1 MNKIV
6 IPEAFSNYL
15 LSTTWAIDLEY
26 GLSYMAKVLYSQSLG
41 GVRQQQVSP
50 FSQVVDGGISQV
62 DSLSSVSSGSMIRL
76 RYSGAMVTDDQV
88 CGQEGIQTLADRLY
102 SAYSAK
108 NVSGILLELNSG
120 GGEGL
125 SADILAE
132 AMADRN
138 KPVIVRTHILG
149 SAAVKGAVQADEV
162 IASNPNARIGSI
174 GAFFSINKRFVDW
187 YQKNVDDIYATTS
200 QDKNAEFRSYLEGDK
215 MPMRKLIDKYDSDFK
230 SFVATHR
237 NLKGS
242 AATVKE
248 TLSGGMFEATDA
260 KSRGL
265 IDGIGGL
272 SYAVKR
278 LQSHIRNF
286 KS

>member
-1 MNKIV
+1 MNRLV

-15 LSTTWAIDLEY
+15 LSTMWAIDIEY
-26 GLSYMAKVLYSQSLG
+26 GMSFLSKVLYSQSMG
-41 GVRQQQVSP
+41 IRQQQPAP
-50 FSQVVDGGISQV
+50 FSVVSDGGVTQI
-62 DSLSSVSSGSMIRL
+62 DSLSSMSSGSMLRL

-88 CGQEGIQTLADRLY
+88 CGQDGIQTLSDRMY
-102 SAYSAK
+102 AAYSSK

-125 SADILAE
+125 SADILGE
-132 AMADRN
+132 VMADRN
-138 KPVIVRTHILG
+138 KPVVIRTHILG
-149 SAAVKGAVQADEV
+149 SAAVKGAVQADEI
-162 IASNPNARIGSI
+162 IASNANARIGSI
-174 GAFFSINKRFVDW
+174 GAFFSVNKSFVTW
-187 YQKNVDDIYATTS
+187 YQENMDDIYATTS
-200 QDKNAEFRSYLEGDK
+200 QDKNLEFRAYLEGDK
-215 MPMRKLIDKYDSDFK
+215 MPMKKLIDKYDSDFK
-230 SFVATHR
+230 GFVSTHR
-237 NLKGS
+237 SLKGS

-248 TLSGGMFEATDA
+248 TLSGGMFEAADA

>member
-1 MNKIV
+1 MNKII

-15 LSTTWAIDLEY
+15 LSTTWAIDMEY
-26 GLSYMAKVLYSQSLG
+26 GMSYMAKVLYSQSLG
-41 GVRQQQVSP
+41 IRHQQPAP
-50 FSQVVDGGISQV
+50 FAVVGDGGVTQV
-62 DSLSSVSSGSMIRL
+62 DSLSSMSSGSMLRL

-88 CGQEGIQTLADRLY
+88 CGQEGIQTLADRMY
-102 SAYSAK
+102 NAYSSK
-108 NVSGILLELNSG
+108 NVAGILLELNSG

-125 SADILAE
+125 SADIMGE
-132 AMADRN
+132 VMADRN
-138 KPVIVRTHILG
+138 KPVVVRTHILG
-149 SAAVKGAVQADEV
+149 SAAVKAAVQADEV

-174 GAFFSINKRFVDW
+174 GAFFSVNKSFVAW
-187 YQKNVDDIYATTS
+187 YQENVDDIYATTS
-200 QDKNAEFRSYLEGDK
+200 QDKNLEFRSYLEGDK
-215 MPMRKLIDKYDSDFK
+215 MPMKKLIDKYDSDFK
-230 SFVATHR
+230 SFVSTHR